1 MISLSPPTICNSA
14 LLIDTLNKGIGQPV
28 VITSTGGN
36 KGGGT
41 VLTPLGRSLLTWYD
55 QAEAHLNEQSQQQ
68 LIELEKI
75 LFGK

>member
-1 MISLSPPTICNSA
+1 MCFLYPYF
-14 LLIDTLNKGIGQPV
+14 L
-28 VITSTGGN
+28 
-36 KGGGT
+36 
-41 VLTPLGRSLLTWYD
+41 YD

>member
-1 MISLSPPTICNSA
+1 
-14 LLIDTLNKGIGQPV
+14 QPV